1 MSLSPAQ
8 RHSARINAE
17 RRLNQQK
24 ALSSDTSLHV
34 QLAALQKDIDEAAKI
49 EQRPERTRFKR
60 DVLLPRWMPSAESW
74 LSGGET
80 YQNPIFVW
88 CVIWLFDAGELD
100 LALEWAELAI
110 ERGQEA
116 PAPFR
121 SSLPVF
127 VADTVLAWAETES
140 ANGAAIE
147 PYFSRTMGNVLQ
159 CWQVHGE
166 QKAKYLKLAG
176 RNLLR
181 DENGEPRAAAIDDRD
196 ILLQAKDL
204 LEQAKGFDSQCGVGT
219 DLQKIAQRLRALDKP
234 VKGN

>member
-1 MSLSPAQ
+1 MGLSPAQ
-8 RHSARINAE
+8 RHSARIEAE
-17 RRLNQQK
+17 RLLEEKK

-49 EQRPERTRFKR
+49 EMRTERASFKR

-74 LSGGET
+74 LASGDT
-80 YQNPIFVW
+80 HQNPIFVW
-88 CVIWLFDAGELD
+88 CVVWLFDTGELD
-100 LALEWAELAI
+100 QALEWAELAI

-159 CWQVHGE
+159 HWQVHGE
-166 QKAKYLKLAG
+166 QKAAYLKLAG
-176 RNLLR
+176 LNLLR
-181 DENGEPRAAAIDDRD
+181 DENGIPRAAATDDRD

-204 LEQAKGFDSQCGVGT
+204 LEQAKGFDPKSGVGT
-219 DLQKIAQRLRALDKP
+219 QLQKISARLRAL
-234 VKGN
+234 G